1 MIGLTPRVETVDIN
15 APAHSAS
22 ARLLLVGFTAVAQA
36 ELRQV
41 FEAAGELDLTCLDIT
56 HWTEAE
62 LDSFEGHPSD
72 ALILRATKS
81 TADWV
86 NRIRTF
92 RAHHASLPVLV
103 QVPRSQQGLGDTYLQ
118 EGVQETYATAT
129 QAPGALLRARSR
141 LASQWVPAP
150 TQAGAFKRE
159 ESQYKFEGLFHNL
172 YDWIYVVGISEQG
185 EMTFETVNPPLHA
198 AGSFLN
204 PDFAGRSPESCL
216 SHSSAGQLISHFRR
230 VLDEGAPLQFEE
242 EHLVTQEIRTFQTI
256 LTPVRNKWGRI
267 HRIAGISRD
276 ITALKVAQAELRA
289 SEERLNHALEGTQQG
304 LWDWNLESGS
314 MYRSPRWF
322 GMLGYETGAIAPTL
336 QAGFDLIHPEDRLQT
351 EAALNAH
358 LEGRLPGLQAEYRL
372 RTHSGDWL
380 WVFDAGKVV
389 AWRNDGSPARM
400 AGMCT
405 DISERRRAEESLRA
419 LVGGVVHEIRN
430 PVYGISINLDALEAT
445 FGDEPRYRSFL
456 GALRESAERIQ
467 GLMNDLRD
475 YGEPRTLN
483 PEPCRVRS
491 LLEDAV
497 RTCDTLSRSRNCKVR
512 LALEDEALVL
522 PLNAR
527 RMHQVFRNLLENAL
541 HHSPPEGTVSVRG
554 RHLRDQGHDWWVFSV
569 EDEGAG
575 FEAESLARAFEPF
588 FTRRKGGTGLGLS
601 IVKRV
606 VEEHGGTV
614 SVENDPIGGA
624 RVTLR
629 LPAPRRRM
637 ELIGETRA

>member
-129 QAPGALLRARSR
+129 QAPGALRRARSR

-575 FEAESLARAFEPF
+575 FEAES
-588 FTRRKGGTGLGLS
+588 
-601 IVKRV
+601 
-606 VEEHGGTV
+606 
-614 SVENDPIGGA
+614 
-624 RVTLR
+624 
-629 LPAPRRRM
+629 
-637 ELIGETRA
+637 